1 VDDLI
6 DGMTRFMDHPSLTGP
21 LNMGNPGE
29 FTIRQL
35 AEQVI
40 DLTGGK
46 SKIIAK
52 PLPADDPR
60 QRRPD
65 ITLARKEL
73 GWEPK
78 VELREG
84 LLKTIAYFDALLKAK

>member
-1 VDDLI
+1 MGL
-6 DGMTRFMDHPSLTGP
+6 MEHPSLTGP
-21 LNMGNPGE
+21 VNIGNPNE

-40 DLTGGK
+40 DLTGSK
-46 SKIIAK
+46 SKIVAK
-52 PLPADDPR
+52 PLPSDDPR
-60 QRRPD
+60 QRQPD

-78 VELREG
+78 IELREG
-84 LLKTIAYFDALLKAK
+84 LLKTIAYFEGVLKQ